1 MRIKAGNENLS
12 GMFLQSYKHIALQSE
27 GTDSDDNGKMS
38 CLDACGFQCTMNPSN
53 EIGSMP
59 LNIQNSCS
67 RASEKLILRMD
78 SVQENSEAED
88 QIQAAGC
95 LSPECALKSVID
107 NGAPM
112 RISTHECDGKEAT
125 CKEIS
130 NDGFVTTRNRRYDSR
145 NDGNKP
151 TVGKENCEATMSLAG
166 GKDPHVRRK
175 ALRERTNLHISSGL
189 EITGKWQCPQK
200 KKPKLGPPLRQLRLE
215 RWVHRV

>member
-1 MRIKAGNENLS
+1 MRIIAGNENLS
-12 GMFLQSYKHIALQSE
+12 GMFLQSSKHIALQSE
-27 GTDSDDNGKMS
+27 GTDSDDKMS
-38 CLDACGFQCTMNPSN
+38 CFDACGFQCTINPSN

-59 LNIQNSCS
+59 LNVQSSCS
-67 RASEKLILRMD
+67 RDSEKLISRMD
-78 SVQENSEAED
+78 SVQKNSESED

-112 RISTHECDGKEAT
+112 RISTHKCDGKEAT
-125 CKEIS
+125 CTEIS

-151 TVGKENCEATMSLAG
+151 TVGKENCEATMSFAG
-166 GKDPHVRRK
+166 EKDAHVRRK
-175 ALRERTNLHISSGL
+175 ALRERTNLPISSGL
-189 EITGKWQCPQK
+189 EIIGKWQRPQK
-200 KKPKLGPPLRQLRLE
+200 KKPNLGPPLKQLRLE